1 MGSSKYLNFLA
12 KSEVMHP
19 HSDICYEGPVF
30 DKKFKKV
37 FFVLGGSLLRE
48 NEALLQ
54 QGRPIQIDPYGR
66 GSLGRPT
73 PAYQRRQL

>member
-1 MGSSKYLNFLA
+1 MTNDINDLGFFL
-12 KSEVMHP
+12 
-19 HSDICYEGPVF
+19 
-30 DKKFKKV
+30 
-37 FFVLGGSLLRE
+37 
-48 NEALLQ
+48 

>member
-1 MGSSKYLNFLA
+1 MEFL
-12 KSEVMHP
+12 
-19 HSDICYEGPVF
+19 
-30 DKKFKKV
+30 KKV
-37 FFVLGGSLLRE
+37 LKIIPELTMTQKTCFFL
-48 NEALLQ
+48 